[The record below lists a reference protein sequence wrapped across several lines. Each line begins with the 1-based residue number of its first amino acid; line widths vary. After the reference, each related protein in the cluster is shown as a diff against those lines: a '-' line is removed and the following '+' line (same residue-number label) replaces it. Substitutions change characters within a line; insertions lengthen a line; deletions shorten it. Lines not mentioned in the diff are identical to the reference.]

1 MAAAAIGP
9 NIVRTAEFES
19 RTANAYRLE
28 IEKQMKADATP
39 IPDVSE
45 KTREALGA
53 VAAAKNDA
61 KGAEAFKAQ
70 SFDPEIARE
79 LNTFSKAVEDRFGE
93 EGARAIMRADATG
106 KTFEHAS
113 VSKDRHAELAIVT
126 KLYATARAG
135 QRQVTQAVEAERI
148 AARQTEGARLKP

>member
-9 NIVRTAEFES
+9 NIVRTAELES
-19 RTANAYRLE
+19 RTANAYRRE
-28 IEKQMKADATP
+28 VEKQMKADATP
-39 IPDVSE
+39 VPDVSE
-45 KTREALGA
+45 KTREALRV
-53 VAAAKNDA
+53 VAAAKTDA
-61 KGAEAFKAQ
+61 KGAEAFSALL
-70 SFDPEIARE
+70 SDPGIARE
-79 LNTFSKAVEDRFGE
+79 LTAFSKAVENRFGE

-126 KLYATARAG
+126 KLYATARVG
-135 QRQVTQAVEAERI
+135 QRQAVEAERL